1 MRIVIDTSKCIAA
14 GQCVSAASKVF
25 DQNEDDG
32 IVVLLNDNPPPQ
44 EQEAARAAARLC
56 PTLAIQVVED

>member
-1 MRIVIDTSKCIAA
+1 MRLVVDTSKCIAA
-14 GQCVSAASKVF
+14 GQCVSAAPRVF

-32 IVVLLNDNPPPQ
+32 IVILLNDNPPPE

-56 PTLAIQVVED
+56 PTLAIRIVED